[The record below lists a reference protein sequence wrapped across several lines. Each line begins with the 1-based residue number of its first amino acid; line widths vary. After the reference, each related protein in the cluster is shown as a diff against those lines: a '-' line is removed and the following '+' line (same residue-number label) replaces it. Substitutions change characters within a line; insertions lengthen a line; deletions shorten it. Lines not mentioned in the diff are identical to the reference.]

1 MTDWRTASTR
11 WVNEDL
17 PERREDDDVRRLLS
31 EQQTILNNVLDGI
44 AYLKHRRI
52 VSCNRRMHELFG
64 YQPGELIGQSTEVL
78 YSSRQTF
85 DDVGKTAYTQCA
97 AGKTHSDEVQ
107 MRRKDG
113 QIFWGSLRGQAIDPQ
128 RVHEGSI
135 WIFTDI
141 SERRAAEQQT
151 RKLLRAVEQSPVSIV
166 ITDRNGLIEYVNP
179 RFTQVTGYSRKESL
193 GRNPR
198 ILKSQR
204 TAPET
209 YVEMWQHL
217 LAGSEWRG
225 VLCNRRKNGQLFW
238 EDASISP
245 IFDEQG
251 AITHFLA
258 VKEDISA
265 RKRNE
270 DTLRQSLALLGLTG
284 QIGRIGG
291 WSWDVQSRTIK
302 WSDEVFRI
310 HDLPPGTP
318 PDPQTSL
325 NFYTPESRPLVVAAI
340 QSALKEGLPWDLEV
354 ELCTAAGR
362 MIWVHAQGRAER
374 DPSSGKTIRLYGV
387 LQDITEQRAVKAQ
400 LEESQLHLEEIV
412 ERRTADLA
420 SALEAATIADKVKDS
435 FLANVSH
442 ELRTPLNAVIGLT
455 ALALKNCTDDRQR
468 EYLEKVSSSGETL
481 LAIINDLLD
490 LSKIATG
497 EMHFEALPFRL
508 RETVA
513 RVLSSIGH
521 RAAEKGLRLDST
533 IDEGLP
539 TVLIGDPLRIE
550 QILLNLL
557 NNAIKFTEH
566 GGVSLRIHCGE
577 ENDRRVKLLIDVED
591 SGIGM
596 RADDLAKIYQPFVQ
610 ADPSITRKHGG
621 TGLGLAICKRLTE
634 GMGGSIAVSSRV
646 GQGTCFSLVLWLGLS
661 DESELPGDDSML
673 VKLPS
678 RYHDARV
685 LVVDDQPLN
694 RDIVVELLATVGIV
708 PRLAENGQQ
717 ALDIVRASR
726 PGDFDLVLM
735 DIQMPVMDGLTATR
749 KIRESAGFAALP
761 IVAMTAHSMVHEKQV
776 FLEAGMM
783 NDHLGKP
790 FSMNHFF
797 LLLAK
802 WLPQRVAVAAIE
814 ERTAESPSSQGLP
827 YIAGVDSVEAL
838 DRFAGN
844 HERYR
849 HWLRQFVDESVHF
862 LPTIDRHLD
871 AGDRKRARQ
880 TAHAF
885 KGRVGMLGLRELHG
899 LTGALERMIQE
910 QQPLTDLR
918 RQIARVIHSL
928 RGKLLAALG
937 ESDHP
942 PPATLEHCA
951 PQPPNGP
958 PPAIVVD
965 LCKLLEQA
973 DGGSATMIED
983 ALSTLSANEW
993 RSSLEA
999 ARTLVRQFDFDAARQ
1014 LFPRLLA
1021 PENPTGE
1028 R

>member
-1 MTDWRTASTR
+1 MSKVTELSEVAVGWKSEQLSSRA
-11 WVNEDL
+11 ED
-17 PERREDDDVRRLLS
+17 EDMRRLLS
-31 EQQTILNNVLDGI
+31 EQQTILNNILDGI
-44 AYLKHRRI
+44 VYLKHRRI
-52 VSCNRRMHELFG
+52 VSCNRRMNEIFG
-64 YQPGELIGQSTEVL
+64 YQPGELIGQSTEIL
-78 YSSRQTF
+78 YSSRQLF
-85 DDVGKTAYTQCA
+85 LEVGKTAYTQCA

-113 QIFWGSLRGQAIDPQ
+113 QIFWGNLRGQAIDPQ

-166 ITDRNGLIEYVNP
+166 ITDRDGLIEYVNP
-179 RFTQVTGYSRKESL
+179 RFTQVTGYSQKEAL
-193 GRNPR
+193 GCNPR
-198 ILKSQR
+198 ILKSNQ
-204 TAPET
+204 TPLEV
-209 YVEMWQHL
+209 YVDMWEKL

-225 VLCNRRKNGQLFW
+225 VLCNCRRNGQLFW

-258 VKEDISA
+258 VKEDIST
-265 RKRNE
+265 RKRDE
-270 DTLRQSLALLGLTG
+270 DALRQSLALLGLTG

-291 WSWDVQSRTIK
+291 WSWDVQSRTIN
-302 WSDEVFRI
+302 WTDEVFRI
-310 HDLPPGTP
+310 HDLLPGTL

-325 NFYTPESRPLVVAAI
+325 NFYTPESRPLILAAI
-340 QSALKEGLPWDLEV
+340 RSALKDCLPWDLEV

-362 MIWVHAQGRAER
+362 MIWVRAQGRAEC
-374 DPSSGKTIRLYGV
+374 DPSTGKTIRLYGV

-400 LEESQLHLEEIV
+400 LEEYQLHLEEV
-412 ERRTADLA
+412 VKRRTADLA
-420 SALEAATIADKVKDS
+420 SALEAAKIADKVKDS

-455 ALALKNCTDDRQR
+455 ALALKNCPDDRQR
-468 EYLEKVSSSGETL
+468 EYLEKVNSSGETL

-521 RAAEKGLRLDST
+521 RAAEKGLRLASD
-533 IDEGLP
+533 IDDRVPE
-539 TVLIGDPLRIE
+539 VLIGDTLRIE

-557 NNAIKFTEH
+557 NNAIKFTDH
-566 GGVSLRIHCGE
+566 GSVDLRIRFGE
-577 ENDRRVKLLIDVED
+577 QDGQRASVLIEVED

-596 RADDLAKIYQPFVQ
+596 RTEDLAKIYQPFVQ

-621 TGLGLAICKRLTE
+621 TGLGLAICKRLSE
-634 GMGGSIAVSSRV
+634 GMGGSITVSSRV
-646 GQGTCFSLVLWLGLS
+646 GRGTCFSLVFWLGLS
-661 DESELPGDDSML
+661 DEGDLPSIETPHLELPT
-673 VKLPS
+673 

-694 RDIVVELLATVGIV
+694 REIVVELLATVGIV
-708 PRLAENGQQ
+708 PRLAENGQE
-717 ALDIVRASR
+717 ALELVRSSR
-726 PGDFDLVLM
+726 PGDFDLLLM
-735 DIQMPVMDGLTATR
+735 DVQMPVMDGLTATR
-749 KIRESAGFAALP
+749 KIRELPGFAALP

-790 FSMNHFF
+790 FSMNDFF

-802 WLPQRVAVAAIE
+802 WLPQRVVVAE
-814 ERTAESPSSQGLP
+814 EPAAEMPSGRVLP

-844 HERYR
+844 QERYR
-849 HWLRQFVDESVHF
+849 HWLRQFVDESTHF
-862 LPTIDRHLD
+862 LPTIEQYLN

-910 QQPLTDLR
+910 QQPLGDLR
-918 RQIARVIHSL
+918 RQIARVIDSL
-928 RGKLLAALG
+928 RSKLSTVLG
-937 ESDHP
+937 EP
-942 PPATLEHCA
+942 VA
-951 PQPPNGP
+951 PQPVRLEHVATLPPNSP
-958 PPAIVVD
+958 PPAIVVE
-965 LCKLLEQA
+965 LCRLLEQA
-973 DGGSATMIED
+973 DGGSATVID
-983 ALSTLSANEW
+983 AALSALADSEW
-993 RSSLEA
+993 RTTLEA
-999 ARTLVRQFDFDAARQ
+999 ARTLVRQFDFDAARR
-1014 LFPRLLA
+1014 LFSLS
-1021 PENPTGE
+1021 
-1028 R
+1028 